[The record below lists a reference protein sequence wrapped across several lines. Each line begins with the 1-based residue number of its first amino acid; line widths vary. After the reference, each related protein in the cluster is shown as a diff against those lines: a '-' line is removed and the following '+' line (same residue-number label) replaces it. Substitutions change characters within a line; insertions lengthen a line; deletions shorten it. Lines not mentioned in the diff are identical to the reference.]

1 MGVILP
7 KVDLMCVEGFDK
19 IFKNDIV
26 QIDFSKSLNILLG
39 GNGLGK
45 TTLLQC
51 IVYGL
56 TGGTNIPEVELLK
69 AFRWDH
75 NFFRKRVKV
84 ERQQDARI
92 TIEFSMSE
100 KKFKVVEQVK
110 EYVKEKKY
118 QACFIDGVRIS
129 YEDGWALIRA
139 SNTGPN
145 ITLRFEAKTEDF
157 LNKLKE
163 ELLKTIK

>member
-56 TGGTNIPEVELLK
+56 TGETNIPEVELLK

-100 KKFKVVEQVK
+100 KKFKVVRGLQGSRV
-110 EYVKEKKY
+110 VT
-118 QACFIDGVRIS
+118 FSIDNIIQTDIK
-129 YEDGWALIRA
+129 YEDAI
-139 SNTGPN
+139 
-145 ITLRFEAKTEDF
+145 IE
-157 LNKLKE
+157 
-163 ELLKTIK
+163 